1 MIHLF
6 GDSISS
12 GNIGMSLPWAI
23 EQSFGINM
31 SVHAVD
37 GDTMRGVTARALR
50 YVKKHPADTL
60 ILECGSNDLLLPHFL
75 QSGDAGRK
83 QFAGQLIHSS
93 SRPAEDIDEFVEE
106 YTSTLRELA
115 FIVNDIAL
123 TSIPILGEQLD
134 TPIQQK
140 RREYNHRLKLMA
152 RQLGLQFINLAKP
165 LEELVRTGGSQSDYF
180 FESTDNFT
188 RDARFIAG
196 DPSKADKLSSE
207 RGLHATIDGV
217 HLNARGAEAAASAFK
232 EFILQKT

>member
-6 GDSISS
+6 GDSLSS

-23 EQSFGINM
+23 EQIYDINM

-50 YVKKHPADTL
+50 YVKKYPSDAL

-75 QSGDAGRK
+75 HSGDAERK
-83 QFAGQLIHSS
+83 QFARQLIHSS
-93 SRPAEDIDEFVEE
+93 REPADNNDEFVEQ
-106 YTSTLRELA
+106 YTSALRELA

-123 TSIPILGEQLD
+123 TSIPILGERLD

-140 RREYNHRLKLMA
+140 RREYNHRLELTA
-152 RQLGLQFINLAKP
+152 RQLGLQYINISKP
-165 LEELVRTGGSQSDYF
+165 LEELVRSGGRQSDYF
-180 FESTDNFT
+180 FESTDNFS
-188 RDARFIAG
+188 RDAQYIAG
-196 DPSKADKLSSE
+196 DPKRAEGLSAQ

-217 HLNARGAEAAASAFK
+217 HLNARGAEAAASAF
-232 EFILQKT
+232 EDFILQHS